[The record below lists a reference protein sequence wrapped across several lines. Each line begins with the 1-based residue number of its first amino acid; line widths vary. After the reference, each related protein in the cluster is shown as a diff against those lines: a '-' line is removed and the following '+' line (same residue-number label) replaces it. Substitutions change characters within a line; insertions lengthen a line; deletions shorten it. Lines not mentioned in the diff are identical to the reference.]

1 MLSRFCFVI
10 NNHCLACVQQK
21 AGSVLEKAQQ
31 SSDEQREALQDVTES
46 LGRKE
51 ILQHKDKA

>member
-1 MLSRFCFVI
+1 M
-10 NNHCLACVQQK
+10 QQK